1 MKKIKFNF
9 NTIIKFIAL
18 LVIFYLLSKGNINS
32 VYYPF
37 STGFLFGLMW
47 CNYNVFISS
56 IAYIIGYSLAG
67 FSLVS
72 VIVSVFSVIVLL
84 ITYGIHKKLNKK
96 IPFYLLN
103 IYYLISQ
110 GAFIFLSIT
119 SLKEPILYIVLN
131 LVIGLVF
138 LNAMVLL
145 LKNVLSKNTL
155 KLKYT
160 ENICLVLFIIALS
173 SGLYELN
180 IYGFEIIKLATI
192 LSILISGYYFKSY
205 YSLIVSVS
213 IGIGAFINC
222 FDLTYVGVYSIFS
235 LTFLAFKSGYKFIP
249 CIAITLIDFVLGF
262 FFKVYGV
269 SFSYLS
275 ILPTVIAC
283 MIFLCIKEIWLI
295 KIQKAFDINSDSTL
309 YKNIV
314 NRNRESLK
322 RRLIELSDVFFE
334 MDKAFRGLIKGK
346 ISDGELVELIKND
359 ICKGVCSECKDYG
372 KCHRTN
378 QKQTQEEFN
387 TMILSGVKR
396 GKLTLMDLPANLT
409 TKCNNIN
416 KMINNINNKINAFKN
431 YSNMVVE
438 IDNSKL
444 LLASQLSGV
453 SSLLKN
459 LSTEVNSN
467 INFDAKKEEK
477 LLNELKY
484 NDIDCTDALIYNQT
498 SNIMIVTLIVKTEDI
513 NYQKITEIVSKA
525 LKHKVTVFNEEYC
538 SLPSYSILSLK
549 TAPKYEIVFGSS
561 NLPKTG
567 NEVSGDCFSLIRID
581 NDKFM
586 IALCDGMGSG
596 TKASEASNL
605 AINLIENFYKAG
617 FDDDVIVS
625 SINNLLTLGGHEI
638 FSAID
643 ICVIDL
649 QKGWA
654 DFVKMG
660 SPNSFIKNKLETTMV
675 SGDAL
680 PIGIVE
686 EAKPYTKQVVLK
698 LNDMIILCSD
708 GITDAF
714 RGDENLNNF
723 INNLEAYNPQEVSN
737 QILERAKVLNN
748 GIASD
753 DMTVIVARIFVQ

>member
-1 MKKIKFNF
+1 
-9 NTIIKFIAL
+9 
-18 LVIFYLLSKGNINS
+18 
-32 VYYPF
+32 
-37 STGFLFGLMW
+37 
-47 CNYNVFISS
+47 
-56 IAYIIGYSLAG
+56 
-67 FSLVS
+67 
-72 VIVSVFSVIVLL
+72 
-84 ITYGIHKKLNKK
+84 
-96 IPFYLLN
+96 
-103 IYYLISQ
+103 
-110 GAFIFLSIT
+110 
-119 SLKEPILYIVLN
+119 
-131 LVIGLVF
+131 
-138 LNAMVLL
+138 
-145 LKNVLSKNTL
+145 
-155 KLKYT
+155 
-160 ENICLVLFIIALS
+160 
-173 SGLYELN
+173 
-180 IYGFEIIKLATI
+180 
-192 LSILISGYYFKSY
+192 
-205 YSLIVSVS
+205 
-213 IGIGAFINC
+213 
-222 FDLTYVGVYSIFS
+222 
-235 LTFLAFKSGYKFIP
+235 
-249 CIAITLIDFVLGF
+249 
-262 FFKVYGV
+262 
-269 SFSYLS
+269 
-275 ILPTVIAC
+275 
-283 MIFLCIKEIWLI
+283 
-295 KIQKAFDINSDSTL
+295 
-309 YKNIV
+309 
-314 NRNRESLK
+314 
-322 RRLIELSDVFFE
+322 
-334 MDKAFRGLIKGK
+334 
-346 ISDGELVELIKND
+346 
-359 ICKGVCSECKDYG
+359 
-372 KCHRTN
+372 
-378 QKQTQEEFN
+378 
-387 TMILSGVKR
+387 
-396 GKLTLMDLPANLT
+396 MDLPANLT